1 MQHSEGV
8 RRPCAGT
15 ARGLLSSTQTGTRK
29 DHEAFCCVEG
39 WRRVRDARG
48 RAGTHHVTYELALPD
63 GQVLP
68 TRISH
73 PVDRSDYGPRIWS
86 HILRDQLDVSPAEF
100 WTCVREGTAP
110 ERGMPPPSHD
120 ALPVDVVRLLIT
132 RVGLTEAEVSAMNK
146 HEAVNRLQRYWIEG
160 R

>member
-1 MQHSEGV
+1 MSWPH
-8 RRPCAGT
+8 P
-15 ARGLLSSTQTGTRK
+15 TRK
-29 DHEAFCCVEG
+29 DHEAFCRAEG

-48 RAGTHHVTYELALPD
+48 RAGTHHIIYELELPD
-63 GQVLP
+63 GRVLR

-73 PVDRSDYGPRIWS
+73 PVDRTDYGPHIWS

-100 WTCVREGTAP
+100 WTCVQEGTTP
-110 ERGMPPPSHD
+110 ERGMPSPPQN
-120 ALPVDVVRLLIT
+120 ALPIEVVRLLIA

-160 R
+160 Q